1 MIVGSIF
8 PYLSFAAITEQS
20 GKSLLSNSDSASW
33 KQSRLQHQRR
43 AQEAQKVFRAVALGV
58 QLLQRGKRRP

>member
-20 GKSLLSNSDSASW
+20 GKSLLSNLRFGVLEADAFATSKATYRGYLVDC
-33 KQSRLQHQRR
+33 QRQR
-43 AQEAQKVFRAVALGV
+43 YALEF
-58 QLLQRGKRRP
+58 